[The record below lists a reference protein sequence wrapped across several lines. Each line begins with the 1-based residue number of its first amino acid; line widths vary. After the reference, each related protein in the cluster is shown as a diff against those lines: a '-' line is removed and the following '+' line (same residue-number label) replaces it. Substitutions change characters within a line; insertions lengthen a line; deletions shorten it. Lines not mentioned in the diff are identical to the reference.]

1 MHIQP
6 TTTLKKA
13 QIAGV
18 LEHICQALELTEA
31 QQRLARERYEAVGN
45 WLALS
50 RDPLLRGLTIYPQGS
65 VPLGTTVKPL
75 ARQEHDVDL
84 VGWNPSLPVATQP
97 SALKK
102 AIGDRLRQSG
112 HYNDILE
119 EKPRCWRINYAN
131 EFHLDITPS
140 ISNPSCGAGGELVPD
155 KPLKRWKPT
164 NPKGYRAWF
173 EKRAAL
179 EPAYRVLKRL
189 SFEDVRA
196 NVEPFPTQAP
206 LKGVLRRTIQ
216 LVKRHRDVHFA
227 KADPS
232 LAPISIIITTLAA
245 KSYAYCVSS
254 FVFDTELDLLESIIR
269 LMPVFIDKGHSNGV
283 RQWYIWNET
292 TDGENFAEKWN
303 REPKLADAF
312 YAWHARA
319 LNDVEKMIGL
329 AGLDTLNKSLA
340 ASFGEAPVAK
350 AIESLTSAVSS
361 ARSAGGLTI
370 RPTAGLTAGVGMVVR
385 TNTFFGAE

>member
-1 MHIQP
+1 MYIQP
-6 TTTLKKA
+6 SSTLKKA
-13 QIAGV
+13 HIVGV
-18 LEHICQALELTEA
+18 LEHICQALELTES
-31 QQRLARERYEAVGN
+31 QQRLAQERYEAVGN
-45 WLALS
+45 WLAS
-50 RDPLLRGLTIYPQGS
+50 SSDPLLRGLTIYPQGS

-84 VGWNPSLPVATQP
+84 VGWNGALPVTTQP

-112 HYNDILE
+112 HYKDILE

-155 KPLKRWKPT
+155 KPLKCWKPS

-173 EKRAAL
+173 EKKASM
-179 EPAYRVLKRL
+179 EPTYRVMKSLG
-189 SFEDVRA
+189 SGDMRA

-216 LVKRHRDVHFA
+216 LAKRHRDVHFA
-227 KADPS
+227 KTDPS

-254 FVFDTELDLLESIIR
+254 FVFDTELDLVESIIR
-269 LMPVFIDKGHSNGV
+269 FMPLFVDHGHLNGKP
-283 RQWYIWNET
+283 QWYVWNET
-292 TDGENFAEKWN
+292 TQGENFAEKWN
-303 REPKLADAF
+303 REPKLAGAF
-312 YAWHARA
+312 RAWQARA
-319 LNDVEKMIGL
+319 LSDIQEMIGL

-350 AIESLTSAVSS
+350 AMGSLTSAVSEV
-361 ARSAGGLTI
+361 RSAGGLTI
-370 RPTAGLTAGVGMVVR
+370 RPTVGLAAGAGTVVR
-385 TNTFFGAE
+385 TNTFFGAK

>member
-6 TTTLKKA
+6 SILLKKA
-13 QIAGV
+13 HIAGV
-18 LEHICQALELTEA
+18 LEHICQALELSES

-45 WLALS
+45 WLAS
-50 RDPLLRGLTIYPQGS
+50 SDDPMLRGLTIYPQGS
-65 VPLGTTVKPL
+65 VPLGTTVKPI

-84 VGWNPSLPVATQP
+84 VGWNAALPATTLP

-112 HYNDILE
+112 HYKDILE

-140 ISNPSCGAGGELVPD
+140 ISNPTCDAGGELVPD
-155 KPLKRWKPT
+155 KPLKCWKPS

-173 EKRAAL
+173 ASKASL
-179 EPAYRVLKRL
+179 EPKYRLTKSL
-189 SFEDVRA
+189 GSGEVRA

-206 LKGVLRRTIQ
+206 LKGVLRRTVQ
-216 LVKRHRDVHFA
+216 LAKRHRDVYFA
-227 KADPS
+227 ESDPS

-245 KSYAYCVSS
+245 QSYAYCVSS
-254 FVFDTELDLLESIIR
+254 FVFDTELDVLEAVIR
-269 LMPVFIDKGHSNGV
+269 LMPAFIEKGYRNGV
-283 RQWYIWNET
+283 RQWYVWNET

-303 REPKLADAF
+303 RDLKLANAF
-312 YAWHARA
+312 DVWHARA
-319 LNDVEKMIGL
+319 LDDIEKMIEL

-350 AIESLTSAVSS
+350 AMGNLTSAVSS
-361 ARSAGGLTI
+361 ARGAGGLTI
-370 RPTAGLTAGVGMVVR
+370 KPTVGLTAGAGTLVR